1 MLWGCSI
8 RMIIMPSLRK
18 VLEDAAQRRLALGH
32 FNVSDLVGFKA
43 VVSAARQ
50 LNIPVLVGVSEG
62 EREFVG
68 VEQIAALVRSVRDQ
82 YGYPIFLNADHTH
95 SLEGAMAATE
105 AGFDEVIF
113 DLSAQPF
120 EENLKQTKQA
130 VELLK
135 SIRPEILVEGEIG
148 YIGRSSEIIARAPE
162 SLELT
167 TPEEAAQFVS
177 ETRVDILAPA
187 VGNMHGLLP
196 SMVRGETQKRLDI
209 ERIRQIE
216 QQTHAFLTLH
226 GGSGTADQHFVAA
239 IHAGI
244 TIIHINTELRLAWR
258 SVVEEGL
265 KAHPD
270 EIAPYKILPAAVNA
284 VEAVVT
290 QRLRLFN
297 NLPQA
302 PAAAA

>member
-1 MLWGCSI
+1 MST
-8 RMIIMPSLRK
+8 LRK
-18 VLEDAAQRRLALGH
+18 ALEHAAQMHVALGH

-43 VVSAARQ
+43 VISAARQ
-50 LNIPVLVGVSEG
+50 LKVPVLVGVSEG

-68 VEQIAALVRSVRDQ
+68 LEEIAALVRSVRDQ
-82 YGYPIFLNADHTH
+82 YGNPVFLNADHTH
-95 SLEGAMAATE
+95 SLAGARAAAK

-113 DLSAQPF
+113 DLSDRPF

-130 VELLK
+130 VEELK
-135 SIRPEILVEGEIG
+135 SMRPEILIEGEIG
-148 YIGRSSEIIARAPE
+148 YIGRSSEIIASAPE
-162 SLELT
+162 SLTLT

-209 ERIRQIE
+209 ERIRQIK
-216 QQTHAFLTLH
+216 QQTRVFLTLH
-226 GGSGTADQHFVAA
+226 GGSGTADQDFVAA
-239 IHAGI
+239 IQAGI
-244 TIIHINTELRLAWR
+244 TIIHVNTELRIAWR
-258 SVVEEGL
+258 RGIEEGL
-265 KAHPD
+265 TTHPN

-290 QRLRLFN
+290 RRLRLFN